1 MSRPMAKHTAG
12 PWKETGNWYLESTGD
27 LITFTAITAITPYR
41 KVAAVITDTREIENW
56 DEMRANAKL
65 IATAPELLEAL
76 EKTLETLECM
86 PCRFFAC
93 DGPDEPF
100 VDMSTCYVCALQIEL
115 KELVKSIK

>member
-1 MSRPMAKHTAG
+1 MTMSEHTPG

-76 EKTLETLECM
+76 EGLARWHGGERIPGIT
-86 PCRFFAC
+86 
-93 DGPDEPF
+93 
-100 VDMSTCYVCALQIEL
+100 IERL
-115 KELVKSIK
+115 RHRAWKAIKKAKEVT